1 MFEPDYPVRTER
13 LLLRP
18 YVITDV
24 DAVYAYQRLP
34 EVHRYLYTEAR
45 SRPEVEDLVA
55 HRAGRAV
62 LTEPG
67 QALTL
72 VASLAETGELVGDCM
87 LFWHSEEHQHGEV
100 GYVINPAY
108 SGRGLATEAV
118 GALLRLGFDGLG
130 LHRITG
136 RLDARNIASARVLE
150 RAGLRREAHLVEN
163 EFVKG
168 EWTDE
173 LIYAIL
179 RSEWEARADLT
190 RRARGGAAGAAS
202 AAPAPARSPA
212 PGPAAGR
219 SARSGGP
226 GRRLPHGH
234 PDLSEL

>member
-1 MFEPDYPVRTER
+1 MFEPEYPVRTGR

-18 YVITDV
+18 YAVTDV
-24 DAVYAYQRLP
+24 DALYSYQRLP

-45 SRPEVEDLVA
+45 SRSEIEDLVA
-55 HRAGRAV
+55 RRAGAGA

-72 VASLAETGELVGDCM
+72 VAELSETGELVGDCV
-87 LFWHSEEHQHGEV
+87 LFWHSKEHQQGEV

-108 SGRGLATEAV
+108 HGRGLATEVV
-118 GALLRLGFDGLG
+118 GALLRLGFEGLC

-179 RSEWEARADLT
+179 RSEWK
-190 RRARGGAAGAAS
+190 ARG
-202 AAPAPARSPA
+202 
-212 PGPAAGR
+212 
-219 SARSGGP
+219 
-226 GRRLPHGH
+226 
-234 PDLSEL
+234 